1 MLIGLNSSTAEIREE
16 LLLSEFPFVRDEL
29 MEEDKERRDIVS
41 GNVMESAEMLRFTIT
56 PDNMVVPDFKKRLPG
71 KGIYVACSKS
81 SLSIAIEKNLF
92 AKAAKKNVKLPSD
105 LLEMVE
111 NLLRKKG
118 LEAICLA
125 KKAGDLLTGFEKV
138 AEALKKDKVAFLLEA
153 KDAGED
159 GHEKLLSLA
168 KNMEVFMLYEVE
180 ELDKALDR
188 VNTVHVAF
196 LKNDIAKMVYNDLK
210 KLDKF
215 LNS

>member
-1 MLIGLNSSTAEIREE
+1 MRYCLPRLPLFET
-16 LLLSEFPFVRDEL
+16 VKL
-29 MEEDKERRDIVS
+29 MKEDKERRDIVS
-41 GNVMESAEMLRFTIT
+41 GSVMDGADLLRFTVT
-56 PDNMVVPDFKKRLPG
+56 PDNMVIPDFKKKLPG
-71 KGIYVACSKS
+71 KGIYVACSMS
-81 SLSIAIEKNLF
+81 SLKIAIEKNLF
-92 AKAAKKNVKLPSD
+92 AKTFKKNVKLPED
-105 LLEMVE
+105 LAGMVE

-118 LEAICLA
+118 LEAVCLA

-159 GHEKLLSLA
+159 GHEKMLSLA
-168 KNMEVFMLYEVE
+168 KNLKVFMLYGVE

-196 LKNDIAKMVYNDLK
+196 LKNDMAKMVYNDLN

>member
-1 MLIGLNSSTAEIREE
+1 MK
-16 LLLSEFPFVRDEL
+16 
-29 MEEDKERRDIVS
+29 EDKERRDIVS
-41 GNVMESAEMLRFTIT
+41 GKVMEVCDLLRFTVT
-56 PDNMVVPDFKKRLPG
+56 PDNELIPDFKKRLPG
-71 KGIYVACSKS
+71 KGVYVACSRS
-81 SLSIAIEKNLF
+81 SLKMALEKKLF
-92 AKAAKKNVKLPSD
+92 AKTCKKNVKLSQD

-118 LEAICLA
+118 LEDICLA
-125 KKAGDLLTGFEKV
+125 KKAGNLLTGFEKV

-159 GHEKLLSLA
+159 GHDKLLSLA

-196 LKNDIAKMVYNDLK
+196 LKNDMAKMVYNDLK

>member
-1 MLIGLNSSTAEIREE
+1 MK
-16 LLLSEFPFVRDEL
+16 
-29 MEEDKERRDIVS
+29 EDKERRDIVS

-138 AEALKKDKVAFLLEA
+138 AEALKKGKVAFLLEA
-153 KDAGED
+153 KDAGAD

-168 KNMEVFMLYEVE
+168 KDLKVFMLYEVE

-196 LKNDIAKMVYNDLK
+196 LKNDMAKMVYNDLK